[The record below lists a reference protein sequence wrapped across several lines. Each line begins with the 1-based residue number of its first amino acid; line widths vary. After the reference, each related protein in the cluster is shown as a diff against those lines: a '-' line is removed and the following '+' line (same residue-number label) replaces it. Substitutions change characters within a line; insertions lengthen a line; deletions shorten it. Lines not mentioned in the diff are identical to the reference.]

1 MKKKPFNWGTYI
13 TLIGVVVI
21 FFIIF
26 TDTIDTIYILPVL
39 GAICLVYGIF
49 GLVQSRGSNE
59 AGLSQRSM
67 LQLILG
73 AFVFF
78 IGMVEAL
85 HLNLTQRFWDIFLI
99 IIVIVIAIWMF
110 LRKRK

>member
-73 AFVFF
+73 AFVIF
-78 IGMVEAL
+78 IGMVAAL